1 VVGFDAVK
9 SEIAESEIDHA
20 LAGLGRVSATPAVQG
35 NPVAELGTAVL
46 SLDDEADR
54 ADEGGSFLPDDGERC
69 AAPVDP
75 CGGVQTDPFCR
86 AAVRVGVGDVES
98 GVRNL
103 TPSGKPLDVE
113 GIIGNERS

>member
-1 VVGFDAVK
+1 VVGFDAVE

-20 LAGLGRVSATPAVQG
+20 LARLGRVSATPAVEG
-35 NPVAELGTAVL
+35 DPVAELGAAVL
-46 SLDDEADR
+46 SLDDEADC
-54 ADEGGSFLPDDGERC
+54 ADERGGFLPDNSERRAAAVDPGRSVQADPFRC
-69 AAPVDP
+69 AAV
-75 CGGVQTDPFCR
+75 GI
-86 AAVRVGVGDVES
+86 GVGDVES